1 MRSRLGCSHDKGTSA
16 TEVFCRDR
24 DFSVATDFYESQKKI
39 KIKKTHGIWGVTA
52 WYQSIGIRIPRN
64 DGYGS
69 RSLDSL
75 SSGVTVCTSE
85 HRYVIA

>member
-1 MRSRLGCSHDKGTSA
+1 MSSLHGFTFKKDLKERFSQIRRCAGGVPWVRKRKFGLGPFTLGN
-16 TEVFCRDR
+16 
-24 DFSVATDFYESQKKI
+24 
-39 KIKKTHGIWGVTA
+39 WGVTA
-52 WYQSIGIRIPRN
+52 WYKSLGIRIPRT

-75 SSGVTVCTSE
+75 SYGVAVCTSE